1 VTLQELNGLGV
12 QYRKVDLATFE
23 DALKQFCVENQ
34 YKNQDEVCLRRV
46 MRLWASMNVR
56 AFPRAHKASQVNISR
71 TTIPNFDERMK
82 IFFTE

>member
-46 MRLWASMNVR
+46 MRL
-56 AFPRAHKASQVNISR
+56 
-71 TTIPNFDERMK
+71 
-82 IFFTE
+82 